1 MVLPPRTFFLGRSG
15 PPEKPENDILLPFLV
30 QCWVGRTQHRGDSS
44 SPSRAWPV
52 WEAGVGNHLF
62 TQEVPQTGFTS
73 LGLSTKFPSH
83 SKFLI
88 PSEGA
93 GKKWGMY
100 LSQEQADEAVFL
112 PSIHSLWWHQNNLCS
127 SLLRPW
133 ARILKEAAGRHSFQ
147 EGPQA
152 DPKFRKSAS
161 NKENQSALRLGDGQS
176 PTTGLQM
183 GFPGS
188 PPQVT
193 QATSGGAP
201 CWLKLSR

>member
-1 MVLPPRTFFLGRSG
+1 MWSFPKTPVVLPPRTFFLGRSG
-15 PPEKPENDILLPFLV
+15 PPPASPNWQPQRSRRLTSCFLSQFSV
-30 QCWVGRTQHRGDSS
+30 VGRTQHRATPAPPAELGQFGKQALEIIY
-44 SPSRAWPV
+44 SPR
-52 WEAGVGNHLF
+52 
-62 TQEVPQTGFTS
+62 QTGFTS

-93 GKKWGMY
+93 GKRWGMY

-112 PSIHSLWWHQNNLCS
+112 PSIHLLWWHQNNLCS

-133 ARILKEAAGRHSFQ
+133 ARILKEAAGCHSFQ

-161 NKENQSALRLGDGQS
+161 N
-176 PTTGLQM
+176 
-183 GFPGS
+183 
-188 PPQVT
+188 
-193 QATSGGAP
+193 
-201 CWLKLSR
+201 